1 MCRPLS
7 VRPFLGSLLPFG
19 LGTECP
25 PEKMPLPLFIQCPLI
40 SCLCLLGRGS
50 LGEPLI
56 SGREFTKQSTVS
68 SDQIFPQ
75 LVLIQ
80 CLVPVCDYAE
90 TILTKVTHDG

>member
-40 SCLCLLGRGS
+40 SCLCLLGK
-50 LGEPLI
+50 L

-80 CLVPVCDYAE
+80 CLVPVYDYAE